1 MKKKKERIYML
12 SENINKDQRLPPFE
26 FSKLLL
32 MVEVKIIKLSD
43 EVLNMQRSY
52 LRNDIIN
59 EKGKNI

>member
-1 MKKKKERIYML
+1 ML
-12 SENINKDQRLPPFE
+12 SENINKDRRIPPFE